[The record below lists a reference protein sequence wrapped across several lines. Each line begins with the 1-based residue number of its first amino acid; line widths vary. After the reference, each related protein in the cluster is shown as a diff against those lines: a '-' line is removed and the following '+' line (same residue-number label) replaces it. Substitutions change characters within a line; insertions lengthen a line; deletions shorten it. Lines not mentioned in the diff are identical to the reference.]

1 MRKDIVNSAIT
12 LYKSESLSLQQSA
25 NALGISTD
33 DMKDLLRSSGF
44 VPNESDDEYPE
55 RTRERLQN

>member
-44 VPNESDDEYPE
+44 VPNESDEEHPE